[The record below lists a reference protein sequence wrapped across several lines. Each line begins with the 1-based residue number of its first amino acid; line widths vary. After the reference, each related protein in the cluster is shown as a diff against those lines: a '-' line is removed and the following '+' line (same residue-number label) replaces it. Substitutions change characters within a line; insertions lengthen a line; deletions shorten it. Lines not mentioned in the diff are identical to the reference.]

1 MRDSGRPHGPGFGRL
16 TLPILLVTAIAA
28 TMMIGPSVAAQT
40 SEAPIK
46 RVVPPS
52 GSTDD
57 GPPPLLREGGILV
70 DVPGRIGRDE
80 RLGVHVFRPAPA
92 RTGGVRRA
100 FVLLPSRGLEDLAR
114 IETLRK
120 NRDEDALAGEF
131 QVTGRVLVYRGRN
144 FLLPESIVPIE
155 PTAGEAEAEEPA
167 DADAD
172 VDVEDDLAA
181 DIEARLESRIGAV
194 PRSLDLSEAPA
205 SEEVP
210 IRAGTRFVDRRGQVV
225 RDPESGVWRFVPA
238 GDAARSGVVLLPC
251 LELQRLEQQS
261 RQRAVSAPLL
271 VSGLITG
278 YRGRNYLLPTA
289 VRRAE
294 EGRGIGP

>member
-1 MRDSGRPHGPGFGRL
+1 M
-16 TLPILLVTAIAA
+16 ILATGLAA
-28 TMMIGPSVAAQT
+28 AMMIGPSATAQT

-52 GSTDD
+52 DSTGE
-57 GPPPLLREGGILV
+57 GPPPLLREGGILLEV
-70 DVPGRIGRDE
+70 SGRIGRDE
-80 RLGVHVFRPAPA
+80 RLGVHVFRPDPA

-114 IETLRK
+114 IEALRE
-120 NRDEDALAGEF
+120 NRKEDALAGEF

-155 PTAGEAEAEEPA
+155 SPGGEAKDAVAPEASNA
-167 DADAD
+167 D
-172 VDVEDDLAA
+172 DDLAA

-194 PRSLDLSEAPA
+194 PRSLDLSEAPP
-205 SEEVP
+205 SEEVL

-238 GDAARSGVVLLPC
+238 GGGARGGVVLLPC
-251 LELQRLEQQS
+251 LELQRLEQRS
-261 RQRAVSAPLL
+261 RQREVSAPLL

-289 VRRAE
+289 VRQAE